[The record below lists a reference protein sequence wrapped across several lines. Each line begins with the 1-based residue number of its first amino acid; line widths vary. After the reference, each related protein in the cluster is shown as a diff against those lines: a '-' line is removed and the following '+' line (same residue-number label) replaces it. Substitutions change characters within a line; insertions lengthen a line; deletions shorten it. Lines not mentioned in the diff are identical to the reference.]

1 MRNAGADRQRR
12 ASHRYFSPPR
22 SRAPLPVAPRR
33 CATEARGSA
42 PPAAMASL
50 FERQRADVE
59 SRLDAIVRGG
69 EPVTSRALASLQ
81 GALGLDDV
89 ILDDEGVPRDAPGSD
104 TRALVEHALCRLT
117 QRVMQE
123 EAEGGGEAGPG
134 STARHDHDADDD
146 DDDAPEHHRP
156 SVESRLDRCLDLA
169 LALSESG
176 VAEPGSVF
184 VAAEQVFEAST
195 VEACARVFSWVERAR
210 ERLSAEALWRR
221 GKLTMLRTCNDLAR
235 RLSKGKTSDV
245 VLRGR
250 VSLLLAA
257 LYPLSE
263 RSALN
268 VSGAYNND
276 EKRYDVEKRHS
287 PGAGGGDADVLDGTT
302 PNKKETRSAIVA
314 DVDSAVD
321 AAFYRTFWNLQVF
334 FRDPPGTLGAGP
346 GGWNAFRRWLGA
358 VLAAFEPHQLDRS
371 AAAEAEAA
379 AAAAAF
385 AAGGDEPF
393 VRSKSGDPM
402 DADEMVNTDG
412 RTETKKKRGN
422 EERGTKSVRG
432 PGGPGP
438 GPVASADSGSAG
450 VTYLTAAPLLRLQ
463 LRDAAFRRHFLTQCA
478 VFLNH
483 RDDVARVHETKRNS
497 SDDLKQPEK
506 KDDEDVAV
514 ASERKARAEA
524 ERLRRR
530 VFAQLAATPPA
541 GAKFAEALTL
551 ALRRERHW
559 TRWKRNENCRAFERA
574 PERLERVSSDGEPK
588 TAPEL
593 GTATGSAAFV
603 RVGNPELDRLWNL
616 RDTDTDTLAEDTNG
630 VAEGGEGKRKL
641 DAFLRRVHE
650 DADPEARIEEPYKRR
665 NDAAFRWRLTRLMA
679 AEDVAAFVKLAS
691 ENLEAVAAEA
701 LGLPP
706 WPAKPEEPEEPEEP
720 EKPEDPEKEEA
731 APEKA
736 AGGGGDA
743 DDADD
748 ASGDVAKKKRAV
760 KTKTKT
766 GGGEHTRFASTPA
779 TTDEFGGDSDMGS
792 DSDGRALMAEV
803 G

>member
-1 MRNAGADRQRR
+1 
-12 ASHRYFSPPR
+12 
-22 SRAPLPVAPRR
+22 
-33 CATEARGSA
+33 
-42 PPAAMASL
+42 MASL

-81 GALGLDDV
+81 GALGLEDV

-146 DDDAPEHHRP
+146 DDAPEHHHP

-221 GKLTMLRTCNDLAR
+221 GKLTVLRTCNDLAR

-276 EKRYDVEKRHS
+276 EKRYDVEKRRE
-287 PGAGGGDADVLDGTT
+287 GAGGGDVQDGNDVLDGTT
-302 PNKKETRSAIVA
+302 PKKETRSAIIA

-346 GGWNAFRRWLGA
+346 GGWNAFRRSLEA
-358 VLAAFEPHQLDRS
+358 VLAAFETHQLDRS
-371 AAAEAEAA
+371 AAAEAAA

-393 VRSKSGDPM
+393 VRSNSGDDPM
-402 DADEMVNTDG
+402 DAEKMVKTDG
-412 RTETKKKRGN
+412 RKKKRGN
-422 EERGTKSVRG
+422 EERGMKSVRG
-432 PGGPGP
+432 PGPGP
-438 GPVASADSGSAG
+438 FASADSESAG
-450 VTYLTAAPLLRLQ
+450 VTYLTACLLYTSPSP
-463 LRDAAFRRHFLTQCA
+463 RD
-478 VFLNH
+478 
-483 RDDVARVHETKRNS
+483 S
-497 SDDLKQPEK
+497 
-506 KDDEDVAV
+506 
-514 ASERKARAEA
+514 
-524 ERLRRR
+524 
-530 VFAQLAATPPA
+530 
-541 GAKFAEALTL
+541 
-551 ALRRERHW
+551 
-559 TRWKRNENCRAFERA
+559 
-574 PERLERVSSDGEPK
+574 
-588 TAPEL
+588 
-593 GTATGSAAFV
+593 
-603 RVGNPELDRLWNL
+603 
-616 RDTDTDTLAEDTNG
+616 
-630 VAEGGEGKRKL
+630 
-641 DAFLRRVHE
+641 
-650 DADPEARIEEPYKRR
+650 
-665 NDAAFRWRLTRLMA
+665 
-679 AEDVAAFVKLAS
+679 
-691 ENLEAVAAEA
+691 
-701 LGLPP
+701 
-706 WPAKPEEPEEPEEP
+706 
-720 EKPEDPEKEEA
+720 
-731 APEKA
+731 
-736 AGGGGDA
+736 
-743 DDADD
+743 
-748 ASGDVAKKKRAV
+748 
-760 KTKTKT
+760 
-766 GGGEHTRFASTPA
+766 
-779 TTDEFGGDSDMGS
+779 
-792 DSDGRALMAEV
+792 
-803 G
+803 